1 MEDVE
6 EEDDE
11 GDEQDSI
18 EKDDIED
25 GFNQD
30 GEGHEV
36 IDVGFENSDYD
47 WQ

>member
-1 MEDVE
+1 MEDAE

-18 EKDDIED
+18 KLNDIED

-30 GEGHEV
+30 GEGHEA
-36 IDVGFENSDYD
+36 IDGGFEDPDYD